1 MFHTHPNPYSFIF
14 IALFKIINFLFGI
27 IVKFHLSFYFHPV
40 STTFPISRLLNMSVD
55 LLTMLLSYIIFFS
68 FYSEPLFIPEI
79 YEVRLSC
86 QIFNSF
92 GLAYVLNKMRF
103 HQATSIEP
111 VRNIFYNILLYHC
124 LTCP

>member
-1 MFHTHPNPYSFIF
+1 M
-14 IALFKIINFLFGI
+14 
-27 IVKFHLSFYFHPV
+27 

-92 GLAYVLNKMRF
+92 GLAYVFKQNALSPGYFNRAYEKHILQYSSLPLPDMP
-103 HQATSIEP
+103 IE
-111 VRNIFYNILLYHC
+111 NFLLINM
-124 LTCP
+124 